1 MSHTLSNPEA
11 SWQGL
16 KGRIDENILKAFLQ
30 GNNFEKSS
38 FLNVVSIPVKMNQSQ
53 NQGLEKFHAIRG
65 PDEFTK
71 TVEKY
76 CLMFL

>member
-1 MSHTLSNPEA
+1 MSHILSNPEA

-16 KGRIDENILKAFLQ
+16 KGRIDENILKGLLQ

-38 FLNVVSIPVKMNQSQ
+38 FLNVVSVPVIMNQSQ
-53 NQGLEKFHAIRG
+53 NQSLEKFHAICG

-71 TVEKY
+71 TIER
-76 CLMFL
+76 